1 MPKIVKS
8 DAEWLEQL
16 GDLAFQ
22 VTRRAA
28 TERPFSHDEF
38 PQGDGSYKC
47 VCCGADLFAAASR
60 FDSGCGWPA
69 FATPATEGA
78 IDNYHDFS
86 HGMQRVE
93 VKCSQCDAHLGHVF
107 PDGPREMGGLRYC
120 INGVAITFVP
130 NT

>member
-16 GDLAFQ
+16 GELAFQ

-28 TERPFSHDEF
+28 TERPFSHDDF
-38 PQGDGSYKC
+38 PEGDGSYKC
-47 VCCGADLFAAASR
+47 ICCGAELFTAAAR

-69 FATPATEGA
+69 FATPAHQEA

-86 HGMQRVE
+86 HGMQRIE

-130 NT
+130 DN